1 MKKAVVTVLGK
12 DRVGIIYNV
21 SGILAENKV
30 NILDIS
36 QTIMGDIFSMVMIV
50 DIENSVKEFDVLSDE
65 LDKKGNELGVKIT
78 ICREDIFNAM
88 HRIWGE

>member
-21 SGILAENKV
+21 SGILAENDV

-50 DIENSVKEFDVLSDE
+50 DIEKSIKPFDELADK
-65 LDKKGNELGVKIT
+65 LDKKGEELGVKIT

-88 HRIWGE
+88 HRI

>member
-21 SGILAENKV
+21 SGILAENDV

-36 QTIMGDIFSMVMIV
+36 QTIMDDIFRMVMIV
-50 DIENSVKEFDVLSDE
+50 DIEKSAKPFDELADK
-65 LDKKGNELGVKIT
+65 LDKKGEELGVKIT
-78 ICREDIFNAM
+78 ICCEDIFNAM
-88 HRIWGE
+88 HRI

>member
-12 DRVGIIYNV
+12 DRVGIICNV
-21 SGILAENKV
+21 STILAENKV

-50 DIENSVKEFDVLSDE
+50 DMENSTKKFDVLSDALE
-65 LDKKGNELGVKIT
+65 NKGNELGVKIT

-88 HRIWGE
+88 HRI

>member
-1 MKKAVVTVLGK
+1 MKKAVVTVIGK

-36 QTIMGDIFSMVMIV
+36 QTIMGDMFTMVMIV
-50 DIENSVKEFDVLSDE
+50 DIEESIKAFDE
-65 LDKKGNELGVKIT
+65 LADNLDNKGAELGVKIT

-88 HRIWGE
+88 HRI

>member
-1 MKKAVVTVLGK
+1 MKKAVVTVIGK

-36 QTIMGDIFSMVMIV
+36 QTIMGDIFTMVMIV
-50 DIENSVKEFDVLSDE
+50 DVENSVKAFDE
-65 LDKKGNELGVKIT
+65 LADSLDAKGVELGVKIT

-88 HRIWGE
+88 HRI

>member
-88 HRIWGE
+88 HRI

>member
-12 DRVGIIYNV
+12 DSVGIIYNV

-88 HRIWGE
+88 HRI

>member
-1 MKKAVVTVLGK
+1 MKKAVVTVIGK

-21 SGILAENKV
+21 SGILAESKI

-36 QTIMGDIFSMVMIV
+36 QTIMGDIFTMVMIV
-50 DIENSVKEFDVLSDE
+50 DIEGSTKEFDDLASS
-65 LDKKGNELGVKIT
+65 LDKKGEELGVKIT

-88 HRIWGE
+88 HRI

>member
-1 MKKAVVTVLGK
+1 MKKAVVTVIGK

-21 SGILAENKV
+21 SGILADNKI

-36 QTIMGDIFSMVMIV
+36 QTIMGDIFTMVMIV
-50 DIENSVKEFDVLSDE
+50 DIEESVKSFDDITSALDE
-65 LDKKGNELGVKIT
+65 KGNELGVKIT

-88 HRIWGE
+88 HRI

>member
-21 SGILAENKV
+21 SSILAENEV

-50 DIENSVKEFDVLSDE
+50 DIEKSKKEFDILSE
-65 LDKKGNELGVKIT
+65 SLESKGKELGVKIT

-88 HRIWGE
+88 HRI